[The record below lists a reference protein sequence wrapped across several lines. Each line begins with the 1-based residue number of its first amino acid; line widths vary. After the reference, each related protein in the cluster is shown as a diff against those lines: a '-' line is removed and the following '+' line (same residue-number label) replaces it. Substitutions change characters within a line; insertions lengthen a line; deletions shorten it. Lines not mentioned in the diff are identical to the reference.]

1 MLFMDYVFDVLD
13 NGTILLDRELTLE
26 KLHTEDN
33 AEYVLK
39 CVNDRLVLYKKN

>member
-13 NGTILLDRELTLE
+13 NGTIILNSELTLE

-33 AEYVLK
+33 DEYVLK
-39 CVNDRLVLYKKN
+39 NVNDRLVLYKKN